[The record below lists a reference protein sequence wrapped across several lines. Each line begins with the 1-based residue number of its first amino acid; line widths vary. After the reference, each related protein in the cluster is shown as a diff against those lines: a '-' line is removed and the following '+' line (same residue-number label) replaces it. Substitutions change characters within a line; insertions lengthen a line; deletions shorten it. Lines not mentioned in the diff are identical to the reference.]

1 MLEVENLAVER
12 GKVPVLRSLSF
23 SLQEGQIL
31 GIIGGNGAG
40 KSSALLALAGVLP
53 SRGGILLKGRPLFRR
68 SAAAMRD
75 EGIVLVP
82 EGRRLF
88 GEMTVRENLLVGWL
102 RGGSLKE
109 DLDRVLALF
118 PELVPMLSRKAGALS
133 GGQQQLVAVARGL
146 MSRPSILM
154 LDEPTMGLSPKN
166 SERVYQ
172 MLTDLSRLG
181 IGVIVTGQEVEK
193 TLARA
198 DFVVLLKQGM
208 GSEVLPSKNAGDRLR
223 RMLSGESAP
232 SL

>member
-1 MLEVENLAVER
+1 MLEVQKLAVDR
-12 GKVPVLRSLSF
+12 GNIPVLRNLSF

-40 KSSALLALAGVLP
+40 KSTALLALAGILP
-53 SRGGILLKGRPLFRR
+53 SRGGILLKGRPLARR

-75 EGIVLVP
+75 AGIVLVP

-88 GEMTVRENLLVGWL
+88 GEMSVRENLLVG
-102 RGGSLKE
+102 RFHGGNTKE
-109 DLDRVLALF
+109 ELGRVLALF
-118 PELVPMLSRKAGALS
+118 PELIPMLSRKSGALS

-166 SERVYQ
+166 SERIYR
-172 MLTDLSRLG
+172 MLTDLSQMG

-208 GSEVLPSKNAGDRLR
+208 GSEVLPAKNAGDRLR
-223 RMLSGESAP
+223 RMLSGESPP